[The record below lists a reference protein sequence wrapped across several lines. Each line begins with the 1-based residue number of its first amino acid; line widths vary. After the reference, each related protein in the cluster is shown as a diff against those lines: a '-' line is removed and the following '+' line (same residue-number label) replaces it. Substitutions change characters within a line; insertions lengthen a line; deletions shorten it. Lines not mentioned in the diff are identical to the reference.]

1 MAALGALGYR
11 QGGVKVAF
19 SLVGILLGA
28 VLAVPLGRLIMPGF
42 KVFGLKNPL
51 LIWALAP
58 FIVFVLINAIF
69 KIAAFTVHHKVD
81 VFYKYKAGDLRLAL
95 WERLNHRTG
104 LCLGLA
110 NGAAYFILI
119 CFIAFAMSYWTTQMA
134 TPDSDPKALQ
144 IVNRL
149 GQDLQSTGFAKVAR
163 AVDGLPNAFYEA
175 ADIAGL
181 LYNNPLLE
189 ARLSRYPGLLAI
201 GERQEFQDISSDR
214 EFTELRQK
222 REPIKSLLDNA
233 KTQAV
238 INNPDL
244 LKQIWTTATPDLK
257 DLNDF
262 LLTGLSAKY
271 DSEKIL
277 GRWNFDVNSAI
288 ILVRKARPNIS
299 SLEMQKVKR
308 WMAVAFAKTVFVGMP
323 DHQVVLKDLPRVRT
337 PTPAAPIAPGAA
349 PPPLDLQTIQ
359 GQWQSSDNKYVLTMS
374 GGQPLIAAIEGDR
387 LSVTLDGT
395 GLVFV
400 KED

>member
-19 SLVGILLGA
+19 SLAGIVLGA
-28 VLAVPLGRLIMPGF
+28 VLAVPLGRLIMPVF

-58 FIVFVLINAIF
+58 FIIFVLINAIF

-110 NGAAYFILI
+110 NGAAYFFLI

-134 TPDSDPKALQ
+134 TPDSDPKSIQ
-144 IVNRL
+144 ILNRL
-149 GQDLQSTGFAKVAR
+149 GKDMESSGFAKLAR
-163 AVDGLPNAFYEA
+163 AVDGLPAAFYQA

-181 LYNNPLLE
+181 IYNNPLLE

-201 GERQEFQDISSDR
+201 AERQEFVDISSDR

-222 REPIKSLLDNA
+222 REPIKSLLDYA

-244 LKQIWTTATPDLK
+244 LNQIWTTVVPDLK
-257 DLNDF
+257 DLNEF

-271 DSEKIL
+271 DTEKIL

-308 WMAVAFAKTVFVGMP
+308 WMAVAFAKTVFIGMP
-323 DHQVVLKDLPRVRT
+323 DHQVVLKNLPRVRT
-337 PTPAAPIAPGAA
+337 PAPAAPAAPGVAA
-349 PPPLDLQTIQ
+349 PPLDLQTVQ
-359 GQWQSSDNKYVLTMS
+359 GQWQSSDNKYVLTMT
-374 GGQPLIAAIEGDR
+374 GGAPLIAAIDGDR
-387 LSVTLDGT
+387 LSITYEGT